1 MKPLLVFLTTSLVL
15 AASAALAQQ
24 DGCSK
29 QYGACMDH
37 CSSRPQSVQGTCAQT
52 CETNT
57 NQCYVG
63 VYGRAPANN
72 AAAIAQ
78 PARDAQGKAEP
89 APEPASK

>member
-1 MKPLLVFLTTSLVL
+1 MKPILLILTTSFVL
-15 AASAALAQQ
+15 AASAALAQE

-52 CETNT
+52 CEQNT
-57 NQCYVG
+57 DQCYVG
-63 VYGRAPANN
+63 MYGHPPAEGQVSVS
-72 AAAIAQ
+72 Q

-89 APEPASK
+89 AAASK